1 MANEPNT
8 QAQDDM
14 VTPSDDWSKE
24 AFPEANDAQENAGLE
39 SEESIPTPNDAELER
54 QGTPVEE
61 TDANEAKRFQYWQ
74 SQSDKKDQEIQQ
86 LQSQMEQMNQAQQA
100 PAQQQAVPPEPEVK
114 EFPPPPK
121 KPRKP
126 AGYSKEEAISDPS
139 SNSSLY
145 HEAVDDWRDRM
156 DKYNNLYAQYNVALA
171 QERME
176 AIEGRIAQQDQE
188 KVAYE
193 QNLQAQAE
201 LSDYVQATYGLSPE
215 ETNDFIQTMSQ
226 PESLNIGN
234 LVELYRMKGKQT
246 IENVPTQVGTDVGN
260 TGVPTS
266 EPSALFNQVKNAQ
279 SVPSPMGVISGQTEE
294 KSTTDSIMDDMIET
308 YNKKNP
314 F

>member
-201 LSDYVQATYGLSPE
+201 L
-215 ETNDFIQTMSQ
+215 
-226 PESLNIGN
+226 
-234 LVELYRMKGKQT
+234 
-246 IENVPTQVGTDVGN
+246 
-260 TGVPTS
+260 
-266 EPSALFNQVKNAQ
+266 
-279 SVPSPMGVISGQTEE
+279 
-294 KSTTDSIMDDMIET
+294 
-308 YNKKNP
+308 
-314 F
+314 